1 MKILFFILICSI
13 FLSAKV
19 LNISDIQNYKP
30 NDYIYYTKD
39 NNFTYENI
47 LNNSN
52 LSLLEK
58 EYVNNYDGSFW
69 TKLTI
74 KNNTKKFEQLILYN
88 NLAGINIIDV
98 YLIKENQLF
107 KEIFLGDLREQSLR
121 NLLTRNS
128 SFILSLEPNDEITI
142 ITKIENYLVYN
153 LSWQITTPEKLL
165 EKEGKVL
172 FSFGLS
178 GGIFLLFL
186 IFNILNTI
194 LYKKIEYLIICFIS
208 ISVFAYQYSFNG
220 IFYFLNLNIN
230 LQFLTLIA
238 WSATSVTVI
247 FMLLFSIIFFNVHK
261 NYRKFFYVSTLFII
275 ISLLLVLLT
284 LYSQF
289 VDNTFFHYYGLV
301 FLDLFIIVIYL
312 NIFSIYMI
320 LKKELGGIYYFIG
333 NLTLFIV
340 VFLNSFGLLGII
352 DYKEIIKY
360 LTPLAYIIDILC
372 LLLSLNFKNKIEQR
386 ELKKAK
392 MLLLEQ
398 SRFSS
403 IGQAIGNISH
413 QWRTPLTKLGTS
425 ITLLEAIHEHKIEEL
440 NETFKIKLPL
450 IKNSIELMKKSV
462 DEFSDFYSIKKD
474 EDFSLLSCLENIIEI
489 LSSKI
494 MLKKVSIKH
503 EIPKEMTIK
512 SYEHIWSNIFLIL
525 IDNSLDAFKEE
536 KDRSILISLEEGKNN
551 LKIKYIDNA
560 GGIKIKPIESIFEY
574 FVSYKENSNGSGIG
588 LAVMRMLIVDKLKG
602 SINVQNYKDGVKFEI
617 EIPMIEIKK
626 E

>member
-1 MKILFFILICSI
+1 
-13 FLSAKV
+13 
-19 LNISDIQNYKP
+19 
-30 NDYIYYTKD
+30 
-39 NNFTYENI
+39 
-47 LNNSN
+47 
-52 LSLLEK
+52 
-58 EYVNNYDGSFW
+58 
-69 TKLTI
+69 
-74 KNNTKKFEQLILYN
+74 
-88 NLAGINIIDV
+88 
-98 YLIKENQLF
+98 
-107 KEIFLGDLREQSLR
+107 
-121 NLLTRNS
+121 
-128 SFILSLEPNDEITI
+128 
-142 ITKIENYLVYN
+142 
-153 LSWQITTPEKLL
+153 
-165 EKEGKVL
+165 
-172 FSFGLS
+172 
-178 GGIFLLFL
+178 
-186 IFNILNTI
+186 
-194 LYKKIEYLIICFIS
+194 
-208 ISVFAYQYSFNG
+208 
-220 IFYFLNLNIN
+220 
-230 LQFLTLIA
+230 
-238 WSATSVTVI
+238 
-247 FMLLFSIIFFNVHK
+247 
-261 NYRKFFYVSTLFII
+261 
-275 ISLLLVLLT
+275 
-284 LYSQF
+284 
-289 VDNTFFHYYGLV
+289 
-301 FLDLFIIVIYL
+301 
-312 NIFSIYMI
+312 
-320 LKKELGGIYYFIG
+320 
-333 NLTLFIV
+333 
-340 VFLNSFGLLGII
+340 
-352 DYKEIIKY
+352 
-360 LTPLAYIIDILC
+360 
-372 LLLSLNFKNKIEQR
+372 
-386 ELKKAK
+386 